1 MNEKNLILELN
12 SLLIRKSLEDWE
24 QDRLEEIEAQLEEL
38 QDMSY
43 QVLNEI
49 SE

>member
-1 MNEKNLILELN
+1 MNEQKLILELN
-12 SLLIRKSLEDWE
+12 NLLIKKRLEDWE

>member
-43 QVLNEI
+43 ECLNEI